1 MQREAER
8 RSIPRSRRIARQGF
22 RLTKRQFG
30 FLLVLPSFLIVFVTL
45 VYPLAYSIYITFHDM
60 NLTRAAL
67 GPEFVGLKN
76 YDEVLH
82 NREFWQAF
90 LRTSYFVFYDIFLGM
105 PLGLAI
111 ALLLNQNFRGRG
123 LVRALI
129 LLPYVLPG
137 TVNGLLWKW
146 IYDADYGSLN
156 ALLNQLGLIEE
167 YIPWLAR
174 PTLALHMLI
183 LANIWQ
189 GTPFA
194 ILLYLAGLQT
204 IPRDLY
210 EAATVDGAS
219 AWQSFRNIT
228 LPLLTPITLVMAVL
242 KTIAT
247 FKIFDIVYV
256 LTGGGPAN
264 STQVVSYYIF
274 NNSFK
279 FLDIGTGAAM
289 SYILTLIIL
298 VLVFIYYRLLSTEV
312 SY

>member
-1 MQREAER
+1 M
-8 RSIPRSRRIARQGF
+8 RSETKRDPRP
-22 RLTKRQFG
+22 RLPAHRGLRLSKRQFG
-30 FLLVLPSFLIVFVTL
+30 ILLVLPSFLIVFVTL
-45 VYPLAYSIYITFHDM
+45 VYPLVYSIYITFHDM
-60 NLTRAAL
+60 NVTRPAI
-67 GPEFVGLKN
+67 GPQFVGFDN
-76 YDEVLH
+76 YVEVLQ
-82 NREFWQAF
+82 NKEFWQAL
-90 LRTSYFVFYDIFLGM
+90 LRTAYFVLYDIFVGM

-111 ALLLNQNFRGRG
+111 ALLLNQRFAGRG
-123 LVRALI
+123 IVRALI
-129 LLPYVLPG
+129 LIPYVLPG

-146 IYDADYGSLN
+146 IYNSDYGSLN
-156 ALLNQLGLIEE
+156 ALLQQLGLIQE
-167 YIPWLAR
+167 YIPWLSR

-183 LANIWQ
+183 LANLWQ

-274 NNSFK
+274 INSFK
-279 FLDIGTGAAM
+279 FLNIGLGAAM
-289 SYILTLIIL
+289 SYVLTLIIL
-298 VLVFIYYRLLSTEV
+298 GLVIIYYRLLSTEV